1 MPLSHPRSSLSF
13 FTILSILFFL
23 STSYAIRPLPTAN
36 LGDKDDTNYGNV
48 KDDEALLLSG
58 EFPDG
63 LPTFAEAPEYR
74 NGAECPI
81 LVPNGFVS
89 SQCYPG
95 HVHIAM
101 TLDTEYLRGSMA
113 AIHSVLKHSSCPE
126 DVFFHFIAA
135 AKSDAAD
142 PMALS
147 RLVRSTFP
155 SLNFKVYQFR
165 VDIVKNLISASI
177 RQALENPLNYARNYL
192 ADILEPCVHR
202 VIYLDS
208 DVIVVDDIRK
218 LWHTSLT
225 GSRVIGAPEYCHA
238 NFTKYF
244 SDGFWADRALSRVF
258 DGRNPC
264 YFNTGVMVMDLDR
277 WREGNYGK
285 KIEGWMQLQ
294 KQRRI
299 YELGS
304 LPPFLLIFAGDV
316 EPIDHRW
323 NQHGLGG
330 DNVVGSCRTLHP
342 GGVSLLHWSGKG
354 KPWARLDA
362 RKSCPLDLL
371 WEPYDLYRPQQQQ
384 RHVVLVS
391 IQMSLHSSL

>member
-1 MPLSHPRSSLSF
+1 MSKVYRSNDCLDCEDGGPLAVLREVVGNGSL
-13 FTILSILFFL
+13 
-23 STSYAIRPLPTAN
+23 PLTDSW
-36 LGDKDDTNYGNV
+36 GKDDRSNIR
-48 KDDEALLLSG
+48 DDVDRFL
-58 EFPDG
+58 DG

-81 LVPNGFVS
+81 FLPNCIES
-89 SQCYPG
+89 PQCYPG

-113 AIHSVLKHSSCPE
+113 AVHSVLKHSSCPE
-126 DVFFHFIAA
+126 YIFFHFIAA
-135 AKSDAAD
+135 ESDSAD
-142 PMALS
+142 ALS
-147 RLVRSTFP
+147 QIVRSTFP
-155 SLNFKVYQFR
+155 SLSFKVYLFR
-165 VDIVKNLISASI
+165 VDTVKNLISASI

-218 LWHTSLT
+218 LWETSLT
-225 GSRVIGAPEYCHA
+225 DLRVIGAPEYCHA

-244 SDGFWADRALSRVF
+244 SDGFWADPALSRVF
-258 DGRNPC
+258 EGRNPC

-277 WREGNYGK
+277 WRQSNYRK

-294 KQRRI
+294 KQKRI
-299 YELGS
+299 YDLGS
-304 LPPFLLIFAGDV
+304 LPPFLLLFAGNV

-371 WEPYDLYRPQQQQ
+371 WEPYDLYRPQQQHRQ
-384 RHVVLVS
+384 IILMS
-391 IQMSLHSSL
+391 LQMSFTLHSSL

>member
-1 MPLSHPRSSLSF
+1 MSLLQSRSFLSL
-13 FTILSILFFL
+13 FTILSLLLFL
-23 STSYAIRPLPTAN
+23 SRCSYAIRSLPATDSW
-36 LGDKDDTNYGNV
+36 DKENYHEIG
-48 KDDEALLLSG
+48 G
-58 EFPDG
+58 FPDG
-63 LPTFAEAPEYR
+63 LLPTFAEAPEYR

-81 LVPNGFVS
+81 LVPNFMES
-89 SQCYPG
+89 PQCYPD
-95 HVHIAM
+95 HVRIAM
-101 TLDTEYLRGSMA
+101 TLDREYLRGSMA
-113 AIHSVLKHSSCPE
+113 AVHSVLKHSSCPE
-126 DVFFHFIAA
+126 HVFFHFVAA
-135 AKSDAAD
+135 ESDSAD
-142 PMALS
+142 PMVLS

-155 SLNFKVYQFR
+155 SLNFKVYLFR
-165 VDIVKNLISASI
+165 VDAVKNLISASI

-192 ADILEPCVHR
+192 SDILEPCVHR

-218 LWHTSLT
+218 LWETSLT
-225 GSRVIGAPEYCHA
+225 GLRVIGAPEYCHA

-244 SDGFWADRALSRVF
+244 SDGFWADPTLSRVF
-258 DGRNPC
+258 NGRKPC

-277 WREGNYGK
+277 WRQGNYGK

-294 KQRRI
+294 KRRRI

-316 EPIDHRW
+316 EPIDHQW

-342 GGVSLLHWSGKG
+342 GAVSLLHWSGKG
-354 KPWARLDA
+354 KPWVRLDA
-362 RKSCPLDLL
+362 KKPCPLDLL

-384 RHVVLVS
+384 QVVLVS
-391 IQMSLHSSL
+391 LQMSITWLSSL